1 MAIPIEIPEI
11 KPALEL
17 IDGRLVQKM
26 SPKRR
31 HQVLE
36 IRWARALQEWAGDRG
51 EALPEWRYEFQAPGY
66 DFASLVPDVAY
77 LSREALEE
85 LGAAG
90 AELPQR
96 APEIAVEV
104 ISKGDSMRR
113 LARKTA
119 MYLAA
124 GTRVLFVVDPPRRTV
139 VAHSRAP
146 DGTGTASLRFGP
158 GDVVTHPA
166 MPEFAFPTDAMFE
179 GLYLGN

>member
-17 IDGRLVQKM
+17 LDGQLVRKM

-31 HQVLE
+31 HQTLE
-36 IRWARALQEWAGDRG
+36 VRWALALQAWAGDRG
-51 EALPEWRYEFQAPGY
+51 EALPEWRYDFQAPGH

-77 LSREALEE
+77 LSREALAE
-85 LGAAG
+85 LGPAG

-113 LARKTA
+113 LARKIDA
-119 MYLAA
+119 YLSA

-139 VAHSRAP
+139 VVHSRSA
-146 DGTGTASLRFGP
+146 GGENISRTFGP
-158 GDVVTHPA
+158 GEIVTHQS
-166 MPEFAFPTDAMFE
+166 MPGFAYAIETMFE

>member
-17 IDGRLVQKM
+17 LDGRLVRKM

-31 HQVLE
+31 HQTLE
-36 IRWARALQEWAGDRG
+36 VRWALALRAWAGDRG
-51 EALPEWRYEFQAPGY
+51 EALPEWRYEFQAPGH

-77 LSREALEE
+77 LSREALDE

-104 ISKGDSMRR
+104 ISKGDSIRR
-113 LARKTA
+113 LARKIDV
-119 MYLAA
+119 YLSA

-139 VAHSRAP
+139 VAHSRSE
-146 DGTGTASLRFGP
+146 DGENVTLTFGP
-158 GDVVTHPA
+158 GETVTHPSV
-166 MPEFAFPTDAMFE
+166 PGFAYAIDSMFDA
-179 GLYLGN
+179 LYLGT

>member
-17 IDGRLVQKM
+17 IDGRLVRKM

-31 HQVLE
+31 HQALE
-36 IRWARALQEWAGDRG
+36 MRWTCALQEWAGERG

-77 LSREALEE
+77 LSREAIDE
-85 LGAAG
+85 LGAAA

-124 GTRVLFVVDPPRRTV
+124 GTAVLFVVDPPRRTV
-139 VAHSRAP
+139 VAHSRTA
-146 DGTGTASLRFGP
+146 DAKGTTSVRFGP
-158 GDVVTHPA
+158 GEVVTHPA
-166 MPEFAFPTDAMFE
+166 MPGFAFSIDAMFE